1 MLADAAIYTECTVCI
16 SFFRFSFIVKSKLD
30 AAKCLVHFIGRAF
43 RIIRIIET
51 FHLGNLQRIAL
62 KLTGVPFC
70 YVFKDILPFGLAA
83 LFLFNMSMPLT
94 LYLLAKRMPGMPGLA
109 FGLLTFALYLGF
121 VLIYTSPVSVPLIGP
136 LGSLVSAVLL
146 AYAAGESD
154 AG

>member
-1 MLADAAIYTECTVCI
+1 MGAAVCY
-16 SFFRFSFIVKSKLD
+16 F
-30 AAKCLVHFIGRAF
+30 
-43 RIIRIIET
+43 
-51 FHLGNLQRIAL
+51 
-62 KLTGVPFC
+62 
-70 YVFKDILPFGLAA
+70 FKDILPFGLAA

-121 VLIYTSPVSVPLIGP
+121 VLIYTSPVSIPLIGP